1 MSFFV
6 VVSQGQ
12 RQSKIPIKTW
22 QSQARGRLYNVV
34 VKMAFSK
41 LRPGEVDIIG
51 KVLRRTRL
59 VSMRDDYTDTVR
71 KLFIRMFIVYRIHN
85 IIIIVQ

>member
-1 MSFFV
+1 MCWVNVFFFV

-22 QSQARGRLYNVV
+22 QSQAGGRLYKVV

-41 LRPGEVDIIG
+41 PRPGEVDIIER
-51 KVLRRTRL
+51 VLRRTRL
-59 VSMRDDYTDTVR
+59 VSMRDDYTDTVQSC
-71 KLFIRMFIVYRIHN
+71 L
-85 IIIIVQ
+85 

>member
-22 QSQARGRLYNVV
+22 QSQKGGRLYNVV

-41 LRPGEVDIIG
+41 LRPGKADIIG
-51 KVLRRTRL
+51 RVLRRTRL
-59 VSMRDDYTDTVR
+59 VSMRDDNTDTVQ
-71 KLFIRMFIVYRIHN
+71 KLFIRMFIVYRIH
-85 IIIIVQ
+85 IIIIVK

>member
-22 QSQARGRLYNVV
+22 QSQAGGRLYNVV
-34 VKMAFSK
+34 VKMGFSK
-41 LRPGEVDIIG
+41 PRAGEVDIIG
-51 KVLRRTRL
+51 RVLRRTHL
-59 VSMRDDYTDTVR
+59 VSMRDDYTNTIR
-71 KLFIRMFIVYRIHN
+71 KLFIRMFIVYCIH